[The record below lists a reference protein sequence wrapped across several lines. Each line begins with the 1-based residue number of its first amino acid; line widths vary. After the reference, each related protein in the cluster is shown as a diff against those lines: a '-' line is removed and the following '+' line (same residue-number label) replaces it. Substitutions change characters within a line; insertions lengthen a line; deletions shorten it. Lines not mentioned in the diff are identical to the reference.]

1 MPEQGLQPF
10 QCQWPKQVH
19 KPKQYYPSLT
29 LFLKEKIANYSSNI
43 SVHREHIE
51 LEKRD
56 MAQLQIHVALKMENS
71 GTSVVDNRMLFPND
85 KC

>member
-56 MAQLQIHVALKMENS
+56 MAQLQIHVALTMENS

-85 KC
+85 